1 MDLASLEL
9 QLQNNIIMYQ
19 RPSYPYIKEITNLL
33 NWYNDW
39 EGKTNNKLDW
49 IFDAIN
55 LKKEIEREIVE
66 IRFNN
71 FRYSWYN

>member
-1 MDLASLEL
+1 MDLSALEL

-19 RPSYPYIKEITNLL
+19 RPVYPYIKEISNLL

-39 EGKTNNKLDW
+39 QDNKIDW
-49 IFDAIN
+49 LFDAIN
-55 LKKEIEREIVE
+55 LKRDIEREIVE

-71 FRYSWYN
+71 FRYSWFN

>member
-19 RPSYPYIKEITNLL
+19 RPVYPYIKEISNLL

-39 EGKTNNKLDW
+39 QDNKIDW
-49 IFDAIN
+49 LFDAIN
-55 LKKEIEREIVE
+55 LKRDIEREIVE